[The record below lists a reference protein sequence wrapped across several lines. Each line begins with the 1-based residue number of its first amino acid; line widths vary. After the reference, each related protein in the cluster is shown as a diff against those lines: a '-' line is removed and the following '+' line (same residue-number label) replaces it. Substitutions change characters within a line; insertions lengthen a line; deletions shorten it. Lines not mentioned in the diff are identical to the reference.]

1 MMSHK
6 SIADIFNKRF
16 PKSTVIRIID
26 YNEEYYVVEASEDPN
41 SADTSSSLYGL
52 HKKTGKV
59 TSFSPSVDLDY
70 FFDAVENR
78 TLWCSY

>member
-1 MMSHK
+1 MKYK
-6 SIADIFNKRF
+6 SITDIFNKRF
-16 PKSTVIRIID
+16 PNLTVIRIID
-26 YNEEYYVVEASEDPN
+26 YNDEHYVVEALEDLN
-41 SADTSSSLYGL
+41 KTDSNSSLYGL

-59 TSFSPSVDLDY
+59 TSFFPSEDLDY